1 MSSKT
6 RSPAQVFALL
16 FGAVLTVAG
25 ILGFFVN
32 ASFEIADRV
41 DRDTLILFDING
53 WHNVVHLVSGVIGL
67 GLAGSWAGARAY
79 AFGLGAVYVVLTI
92 VGFIVG
98 DGGTL
103 VMLVPI
109 NIEDNFLHLA
119 IAIAGLAAGAATPA
133 APAPTTAAA
142 A

>member
-32 ASFEIADRV
+32 ASFEIAARV

>member
-6 RSPAQVFALL
+6 RSPAQVFALV
-16 FGAVLTVAG
+16 FGAVLTAAG

-32 ASFEIADRV
+32 ASFEVADSV
-41 DRDTLILFDING
+41 DRNTLILFDING